1 MGYFSGPRIVDEWD
15 ARRGIGAG
23 QKSRMMGQARDQ
35 AEQHAT
41 KQALSQGMAQG
52 PNFGLNQNIALA
64 DQAQKRRMSQR
75 VENADKDLLN
85 VGGARYYGLYDVGN
99 SAWDAFFEAMR
110 GKNVDWSGFGR
121 TVDYDVPT
129 GKSYNRDAGEI
140 APGRRGSIQSY
151 AKENPAFAYAVTEGS
166 GPDFKPS
173 RGGWYSPDELAGMD
187 RWQRSRIGYQNSLNR
202 VTRGG
207 Y

>member
-15 ARRGIGAG
+15 ASKGALG
-23 QKSRMMGQARDQ
+23 GLKSRVMGQATREANQ
-35 AEQHAT
+35 YAT

-64 DQAQKRRMSQR
+64 DQAQKRRMAQR
-75 VENADKDLLN
+75 IENADKDLLN

-99 SAWDAFFEAMR
+99 SAWDAFFESLR
-110 GKNVDWSGFGR
+110 GKNVDWDGFGR

-151 AKENPAFAYAVTEGS
+151 AKDNPAFAYAVTAGS
-166 GPDFKPS
+166 GSDFRPS
-173 RGGWYSPDELAGMD
+173 RGGFYTPEELGQMD
-187 RWQRSRIGYQNSLNR
+187 PWQRARIGYENSLGR
-202 VTRGG
+202 IQRG